1 MSTPSTYNLNG
12 SVTTT
17 PQQGMASGLF
27 GVAALLASLYNLTRQ
42 FENQYDL
49 ASDAPV
55 SVVGVPAANVL
66 VVKPIGGAVTLRI
79 TSAAG
84 TQQLIV
90 LDDLFILQSQTTTVT
105 ALDLIRAPG
114 VPVSVS
120 VFMGQ
125 VA

>member
-27 GVAALLASLYNLTRQ
+27 GVAALLTSLYNLTRQ

-49 ASDAPV
+49 DSDTAVPV
-55 SVVGVPAANVL
+55 VSGLNANVL

-79 TSAAG
+79 TTTAG